1 MGVLVPKP
9 LEDITGGSGLGSA
22 ESSKQVQAM
31 GVLVPK
37 PLEDITGGSG
47 LETESSRQ
55 VEDTERENLM
65 LVLDDDHLG
74 GP

>member
-1 MGVLVPKP
+1 
-9 LEDITGGSGLGSA
+9 
-22 ESSKQVQAM
+22 M